1 MTVQRCSFAGRDQIY
16 FLPNKHHSNPNVNRS
31 PSPLLKE
38 PRYLLRLWF
47 GAVCGNL
54 VWKSTGHAGTRRSRG
69 ETAPGR
75 LVLTHHIGRCLQRI
89 SKHPAWPKGI
99 FHDFHPHLPRPFKW
113 TLILKA
119 SPNFRTLLFA
129 TVLDHKPLAWAWH
142 PPGTSSSK
150 PGVRQLFC
158 KG

>member
-1 MTVQRCSFAGRDQIY
+1 MLGEIRFTSCQTSIIQIRMSTSLLPRFWKNHVIYLGFGLGLSVATLFGRVRGMLVQG
-16 FLPNKHHSNPNVNRS
+16 
-31 PSPLLKE
+31 
-38 PRYLLRLWF
+38 
-47 GAVCGNL
+47 
-54 VWKSTGHAGTRRSRG
+54 
-69 ETAPGR
+69 APGEKR
-75 LVLTHHIGRCLQRI
+75 RQEGLSRHITLAANCLQRI

-99 FHDFHPHLPRPFKW
+99 FHDFHPHRPRPFKW

-129 TVLDHKPLAWAWH
+129 AILDHKPLAWAWH